1 MGRGRLFTQ
10 PGERPGPTLPER
22 GAGATGC
29 KIHHKPGPAGASPT
43 GTAPGRTAVSQPGAR
58 ALGLSHGLR
67 ETPRAVP
74 RLQHCPPPR
83 GMEPRRHPRGR
94 GGASCRPG
102 GRGRPFS
109 KDGPEQPRG
118 ARAFP
123 TGPPLPQ
130 GVMAGVTSDPPSRAE
145 RPAAQP
151 PPPRPP
157 HSAQARRLAVGR
169 GRRGAR
175 GAASAGLCPRDGR
188 RAPGRRRRPWRLR
201 PPQAARW
208 LGRPRFP
215 RR

>member
-58 ALGLSHGLR
+58 ALGLSHGL
-67 ETPRAVP
+67 EQTPRAVP

-130 GVMAGVTSDPPSRAE
+130 GVMAGVTSDPPSRAG

-151 PPPRPP
+151 PVPP
-157 HSAQARRLAVGR
+157 ALRRRAGWRWGVDEGALVGR
-169 GRRGAR
+169 PRRGCAR
-175 GAASAGLCPRDGR
+175 VTGGGR
-188 RAPGRRRRPWRLR
+188 RAGDAGLGDCVR
-201 PPQAARW
+201 PQAARW